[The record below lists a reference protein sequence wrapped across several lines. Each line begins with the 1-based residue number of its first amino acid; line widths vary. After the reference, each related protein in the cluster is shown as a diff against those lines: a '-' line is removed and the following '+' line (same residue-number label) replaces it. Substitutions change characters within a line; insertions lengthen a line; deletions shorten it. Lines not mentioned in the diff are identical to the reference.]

1 MSDPAWHHLPHDP
14 RSFFDLAE
22 GFDRR
27 DLKRAYGKLIRQF
40 KPETHPQEF
49 QRIRS
54 AYEQLENAERYGRN
68 QAESQSA
75 ADAWKPSANTDRQ
88 STSQSQPGNT
98 SASDATQ
105 RSPKRPTPPVS
116 PIDEAI
122 ANPRESYT
130 RLSQKHSRSPLEYYI
145 LAVLSDLLVKPANNS
160 AKPNDSEKHRPQFLQ
175 WLLDGLQ
182 EHPQEPGLIS
192 LVAGTLRGDV
202 PDDQIQTLLPKI
214 AKSIRSSLFYRLTE
228 PLWER
233 LLIDQPFEIFEG
245 LIRECESHLRQGD
258 PRARLAFYLR
268 ILRTAMWTAP
278 TEWTQSQLETLSR
291 QAADLDDSMHND
303 LEFVELLHSYLSST
317 KSSAS
322 ALPARATM
330 ESFLRTYCTGD
341 GPMATAEMARCL
353 DEIARDAHGV
363 QKSFPI
369 NQEQDDHSLFLLM
382 MMATSDLAETTGLIA
397 PAPDEEKNNRQAV
410 SCLRDLKN
418 TLQDVVHRVSWIDTT
433 YKWLPFAGLY
443 LVYGILFTVLWF
455 IAMTIVNQV
464 IYSSAT
470 GTISVLIMIAGLL
483 SFPVLYFWWFFPK
496 YLAERAENSRQKYF
510 ATCYTKRWR
519 GRLFRYVQSCGESP
533 NDSLTRLNGA
543 AAFHDDTEWMNLVLS
558 FCHSDLG
565 LLIFARAQLFVG

>member
-1 MSDPAWHHLPHDP
+1 MSDPAWHHLPQDP
-14 RSFFDLAE
+14 RSFFELPE
-22 GFDRR
+22 EFDRR

-49 QRIRS
+49 QRIRA

-68 QAESQSA
+68 QAANQSA
-75 ADAWKPSANTDRQ
+75 ADAWKPADS
-88 STSQSQPGNT
+88 PEP
-98 SASDATQ
+98 
-105 RSPKRPTPPVS
+105 RSPDVPQPTAERRPETTSPVE
-116 PIDEAI
+116 EAI
-122 ANPRESYT
+122 ANPRESYL

-145 LAVLSDLLVKPANNS
+145 LAVLSDLLVKPAN
-160 AKPNDSEKHRPQFLQ
+160 KSEKHRPQFLQ

-192 LVAGTLRGDV
+192 LLAGTLRGDV

-214 AKSIRSSLFYRLTE
+214 AKSIRSSMFYRLTE

-233 LLIDQPFEIFEG
+233 LLIDQPFEVFEG

-258 PRARLAFYLR
+258 PRPRLAFYLR
-268 ILRTAMWTAP
+268 ILRTAIWTAP
-278 TEWTQSQLETLSR
+278 SEWTQSQLETLSG
-291 QAADLDDSMHND
+291 QAADLDDSMQND

-317 KSSAS
+317 KESAS
-322 ALPARATM
+322 ELPARATM

-341 GPMATAEMARCL
+341 GPTATAEMARCL

-363 QKSFPI
+363 QESFPI

-382 MMATSDLAETTGLIA
+382 MMATSDLAETTGVIA
-397 PAPDEEKNNRQAV
+397 SAPDEEKNNRQAV

-418 TLQDVVHRVSWIDTT
+418 TLQDIVNRVSWIESK
-433 YKWLPFAGLY
+433 YKWVPFTGMY
-443 LVYGILFTVLWF
+443 VVYGVAITFIWTMLLLAFDHSASSSTSSGASAIIVLL
-455 IAMTIVNQV
+455 
-464 IYSSAT
+464 
-470 GTISVLIMIAGLL
+470 LIGGLL
-483 SFPVLYFWWFFPK
+483 AFPVFYFWWFFPR
-496 YLAERAENSRQKYF
+496 YLAHRTENARQKYF
-510 ATCYTKRWR
+510 AECYTKRWR

-533 NDSLTRLNGA
+533 SNSLTRLNEA
-543 AAFHDDTEWMNLVLS
+543 AAFHGDSEWMNLVLS

>member
-49 QRIRS
+49 QRIRA

-75 ADAWKPSANTDRQ
+75 AEAWKPNANPPP
-88 STSQSQPGNT
+88 QPESRPSDT
-98 SASDATQ
+98 SASDANQ
-105 RSPKRPTPPVS
+105 PSKRPKPPIS
-116 PIDEAI
+116 PVDQAI

-145 LAVLSDLLVKPANNS
+145 LAVLSDLLVKPTNE
-160 AKPNDSEKHRPQFLQ
+160 SEKHRPQFLQ

-214 AKSIRSSLFYRLTE
+214 AKSIRSSMFYRLTE

-233 LLIDQPFEIFEG
+233 LLIDQPFATFER
-245 LIRECESHLRQGD
+245 LIRKCESHLRQGD

-268 ILRTAMWTAP
+268 ILRTAIWTAP
-278 TEWTQSQLETLSR
+278 SEWTQSQLETLSG
-291 QAADLDDSMHND
+291 QAADLDDSMQND

-317 KSSAS
+317 KPSAS
-322 ALPARATM
+322 EFPARATM

-341 GPMATAEMARCL
+341 GPTATAEMARCL

-363 QKSFPI
+363 QESFPI

-418 TLQDVVHRVSWIDTT
+418 TLQEVVHRVSLIDTT
-433 YKWLPFAGLY
+433 YKWIPFAGLY
-443 LVYGILFTVLWF
+443 LVFGILFTVIWF

-464 IYSSAT
+464 TYSSAS
-470 GTISVLIMIAGLL
+470 GAISVLIMIAGLL
-483 SFPVLYFWWFFPK
+483 SFPILYFWWFYPK
-496 YLAERAENSRQKYF
+496 HLAERAENSRQKYF

-533 NDSLTRLNGA
+533 SDSLTRLNEA

-558 FCHSDLG
+558 FCHGDLG

>member
-49 QRIRS
+49 QRIRA

-75 ADAWKPSANTDRQ
+75 AEAWKPNGNPPP
-88 STSQSQPGNT
+88 QPESRPGDT
-98 SASDATQ
+98 SASDANQ
-105 RSPKRPTPPVS
+105 PSKRPKPPIS
-116 PIDEAI
+116 PVDEAI

-145 LAVLSDLLVKPANNS
+145 LAVLSDLLVKPTNEN
-160 AKPNDSEKHRPQFLQ
+160 EKHRPQFLQ

-182 EHPQEPGLIS
+182 EHPHEPGLIS

-214 AKSIRSSLFYRLTE
+214 AKSIRSSMFYRLTE

-233 LLIDQPFEIFEG
+233 LLIDQPFATFER

-268 ILRTAMWTAP
+268 ILRTAIWTAP
-278 TEWTQSQLETLSR
+278 TEWTQSQLETLSG
-291 QAADLDDSMHND
+291 QAADLDDSMQND

-317 KSSAS
+317 KPSAS
-322 ALPARATM
+322 ELPARATM

-341 GPMATAEMARCL
+341 GPTATAEMARCL

-363 QKSFPI
+363 QESFPI

-418 TLQDVVHRVSWIDTT
+418 TLQEVVHRVSLIDTT
-433 YKWLPFAGLY
+433 YKWIPFAGLY
-443 LVYGILFTVLWF
+443 LVFGILFTVIWF
-455 IAMTIVNQV
+455 IAMTIVNQMT
-464 IYSSAT
+464 YSSAS
-470 GTISVLIMIAGLL
+470 GAISVLIMIAGLL
-483 SFPVLYFWWFFPK
+483 SFPILYFWWFYPK
-496 YLAERAENSRQKYF
+496 HLAERAENSRQKYF

-533 NDSLTRLNGA
+533 SDSLTRLNEA

-558 FCHSDLG
+558 FCHGDLG